1 MIHSFLL
8 IGQSNAAGRGFLQDA
23 SLLDTCDGRL
33 QVLRNG
39 LWLKMFRP
47 VNGDRRFSG
56 TCFAETFAK
65 AYALD
70 HPQLQVGI
78 IPCADG
84 GTSIEQWLP
93 GQILFDNAVNC
104 ARLAMRTSHL
114 VGILWHQGES
124 DCRPERYPFYAER
137 LEKII
142 TSLRQALGK
151 PDLPVLIGGLGDYL
165 KDNPR
170 DYLTNYTIINDQLQQ
185 VAAQDEHCVF
195 VSAEGLTPN
204 PDMLHFSAAGLE
216 ALGYRYFD
224 AFKRHPDY
232 PQTFAVNEAAENNVR
247 TDIEQL

>member
-23 SLLDTCDGRL
+23 QPLDTCDGRL

-47 VNGDRRFSG
+47 VNPDRKFSG
-56 TCFAETFAK
+56 TCLAETFAK
-65 AYALD
+65 AYAQD
-70 HPQLQVGI
+70 HPDIQVGI

-84 GTSIEQWLP
+84 GTCIEQWLP
-93 GQILFDNAVNC
+93 GEILFDNAVNC
-104 ARLAMRTSHL
+104 ARLAMRSSQL

-124 DCRPERYPFYAER
+124 DCRPERHPFYRER
-137 LEKII
+137 LQNII
-142 TSLRQALGK
+142 TSLRLALGK

-204 PDMLHFSAAGLE
+204 PDILHFSAE
-216 ALGYRYFD
+216 ALNEFGDRYHE
-224 AFKRHPDY
+224 AFKTLPDY
-232 PQTFAVNEAAENNVR
+232 TITFSVSGSTESKSR
-247 TDIEQL
+247 TEIEQL